1 MSRISPR
8 VCGRHR
14 YLIRGSGGNYDVEE
28 LGRGH
33 LRKELESH
41 RSELLTGSPQFPG
54 IRVLEG
60 VQAVGYLII
69 NGGEERLS
77 CAAGVIIYLA
87 MRRVR

>member
-1 MSRISPR
+1 M
-8 VCGRHR
+8 
-14 YLIRGSGGNYDVEE
+14 
-28 LGRGH
+28 
-33 LRKELESH
+33 
-41 RSELLTGSPQFPG
+41 
-54 IRVLEG
+54 LEG